1 MPDGSRLAT
10 ALVAVAVL
18 LAVGVVAVAS
28 NPGLLPTGEYERTS
42 VTLVDGDT
50 DETLAT
56 VNARV
61 ADTQSKR
68 YTGLSETD
76 SLGAN
81 EGMLFVHDEEGQY
94 AYVMRDMAF
103 PIDIVFVDGEGT
115 ITAIHHAELP
125 PEGTSNDDLRR
136 YRGRGK
142 YVLEVPYNYTS
153 ERGVEIGDRI
163 RIDGEWGPAS
173 TAES

>member
-1 MPDGSRLAT
+1 MADRSRLAT
-10 ALVAVAVL
+10 VILAVAVL

-28 NPGLLPTGEYERTS
+28 NPGLLPTGEYNRTT
-42 VTLVDGDT
+42 VTLVDDDT

-56 VNARV
+56 VTARI

-76 SLGAN
+76 SLGPN
-81 EGMLFVHDEEGQY
+81 EGMLFVHDEAGDY

-103 PIDIVFVDGEGT
+103 PIDIVFVDSEGT

-125 PEGTSNDDLRR
+125 PDGTANDDLTR
-136 YRGRGK
+136 YRGRGQ
-142 YVLEVPYNYTS
+142 YVLEVPYNYTV
-153 ERGVEIGDRI
+153 ERGVEVGDRV
-163 RIDGEWGPAS
+163 RADGEWGPPADG
-173 TAES
+173 A